1 MKRQFT
7 TLQDGIKNAL
17 KDLNNDEV
25 LECTKKYAEVERSK
39 DYFYKCAEGKDHDIH
54 HKYSLALDIACIKK
68 EKGPSML
75 KAHEAMIEKYFDRNP
90 DTTSAEMTL
99 YLGQL
104 MEDVGRLTSTV
115 VSGLEDGTLSQ
126 AEQKDIKNAI
136 KKAEMEY
143 NIGEIILIQNSDIP
157 QLDVVKLNSQ
167 ANKGGLE

>member
-1 MKRQFT
+1 MKKEFNNI
-7 TLQDGIKNAL
+7 QDGIRDAL
-17 KDLNNDEV
+17 KVLTDEEV
-25 LECTKKYAEVERSK
+25 MEATKKYAGVERNK
-39 DYFYKCAEGKDHDIH
+39 DYFYKCAEGKAHDIH

-90 DTTSAEMTL
+90 NTTSAEMTL

-136 KKAEMEY
+136 KKAEKSIVQLKKR
-143 NIGEIILIQNSDIP
+143 IGDEVD
-157 QLDVVKLNSQ
+157 
-167 ANKGGLE
+167 

>member
-1 MKRQFT
+1 MKKEFNNI
-7 TLQDGIKNAL
+7 QDGIRDAL
-17 KDLNNDEV
+17 KVLTDEEV
-25 LECTKKYAEVERSK
+25 MEATKTYAGVERNK
-39 DYFYKCAEGKDHDIH
+39 DYFYKCAEGKAHDIH

-136 KKAEMEY
+136 KKAEESIVQLKKR
-143 NIGEIILIQNSDIP
+143 IGDEVD
-157 QLDVVKLNSQ
+157 
-167 ANKGGLE
+167 

>member
-1 MKRQFT
+1 MKKEFNNI
-7 TLQDGIKNAL
+7 QDGIRDAL
-17 KDLNNDEV
+17 KVLTDEEV
-25 LECTKKYAEVERSK
+25 MEATRTYAGVERNK
-39 DYFYKCAEGKDHDIH
+39 DYFYKCAEGKAHDIH

-136 KKAEMEY
+136 KKAEKSIVQLKKR
-143 NIGEIILIQNSDIP
+143 IGDEVD
-157 QLDVVKLNSQ
+157 
-167 ANKGGLE
+167 

>member
-1 MKRQFT
+1 MKKEFNNI
-7 TLQDGIKNAL
+7 QDGIRDAL
-17 KDLNNDEV
+17 KVLTDQEV
-25 LECTKKYAEVERSK
+25 MEATKTYAGVERNK
-39 DYFYKCAEGKDHDIH
+39 DYFYKCAEGKAHDIH

-136 KKAEMEY
+136 KKAEESIVQLKKR
-143 NIGEIILIQNSDIP
+143 IGDEVD
-157 QLDVVKLNSQ
+157 
-167 ANKGGLE
+167 

>member
-1 MKRQFT
+1 MKKEFNNI
-7 TLQDGIKNAL
+7 QDGIRDAL
-17 KDLNNDEV
+17 KVLTDEEV
-25 LECTKKYAEVERSK
+25 VEATKKYTGVERNK
-39 DYFYKCAEGKDHDIH
+39 DYFYKCAEGKAHDIH

-90 DTTSAEMTL
+90 NTTSAEMTL

-136 KKAEMEY
+136 KKAEKSIVQLKKR
-143 NIGEIILIQNSDIP
+143 IGDEVD
-157 QLDVVKLNSQ
+157 
-167 ANKGGLE
+167 